1 MSSDT
6 DATFYALID
15 YEDQYVQ
22 PLIISA
28 VKSQLPSSSCK
39 LITSLSDYP
48 SAGGPL
54 LQWRA
59 YESLV
64 FEFALEE
71 PSCLVNSYIIRKA
84 LVRKHYLST
93 TVSNWI
99 TKHPDSVLKKH
110 VKPSVDFE
118 LDYAEFLDDALVEAY
133 ELRESCARNESEYPK
148 NRDWWILKPGMSDRG
163 QGIRLFSLESELEA
177 IFDEWEAEQP
187 DSDDETAR
195 SDTGDAEDAERS
207 GVITSQLRHFVA
219 QPYIHPPLTFSEYG
233 HRKFH
238 IRTYVLAVGSL
249 MVYVYKSMLALFS
262 ADPYVPP
269 WNCNPEDLRAHLTN
283 TCLQSTGDR
292 EGSVHSFWE
301 LPDYIPGQVSPT
313 GQSDPIKWKDA
324 VFAQI
329 CAITGEV
336 FEAAARGMS
345 IHFQTLPSAFEIFGL
360 DFLVDAKGNAWLLEV
375 NAFPDFRQTGDE
387 LKGLVQG
394 LFEEVVDV
402 AVAPFFG
409 MGDEG
414 KKAGSERM
422 VRVLDIDLGRR

>member
-1 MSSDT
+1 MSSNT
-6 DATFYALID
+6 AAMFYALID

-28 VKSQLPSSSCK
+28 VKSQLPSSSYK

-71 PSCLVNSYIIRKA
+71 PCCLVNSYIIRKA
-84 LVRKHYLST
+84 LIRKHYLST
-93 TVSNWI
+93 TVSNWV

-133 ELRESCARNESEYPK
+133 ELRESCARNESELPK
-148 NRDWWILKPGMSDRG
+148 NREWWILKPGMSDRG
-163 QGIRLFSLESELEA
+163 QGIRLFSLESELED
-177 IFDEWEAEQP
+177 IFRDWEAEQP
-187 DSDDETAR
+187 DSDDETEH
-195 SDTGDAEDAERS
+195 SDSGDAEETETS

-219 QPYIHPPLTFSEYG
+219 QPYIHPPLTFSEHG

-238 IRTYVLAVGSL
+238 VRTYVLAVGSL
-249 MVYVYKSMLALFS
+249 MVYVYKPMLALFA

-269 WNCNPEDLRAHLTN
+269 WNCDPEDLRAHLTN
-283 TCLQSTGDR
+283 TCLQSTGER
-292 EGSVHSFWE
+292 EGSVRSFWE
-301 LPDYIPGQVSPT
+301 LPDYIPGHTSASQPNL
-313 GQSDPIKWKDA
+313 GKWKDA
-324 VFAQI
+324 VFTQI
-329 CAITGEV
+329 CAVTGEV

-360 DFLVDAKGNAWLLEV
+360 DFLVDAKGVAWLLEV

-409 MGDEG
+409 VGDEG
-414 KKAGSERM
+414 KRAGSERM